1 MPVIIYART
10 TATGIIGHH
19 VYNEKHESIAK
30 VSDIILDKNG
40 KASMVV
46 VSEGLL
52 GMGKTSAFDYSA
64 ITRVEDDGDVIMPL
78 SEDSIKNAASFSY
91 NTSYKGD
98 DTMRMIPKNGYSV
111 DQLLKGRLLNHKK
124 EPVADI
130 ENIAF
135 KGGQASRIIVGFD
148 KTLGFGGDRA
158 ALSYSDATIIRHG
171 SALDFQLN
179 ADKSAQFEI
188 YKEGVKN

>member
-1 MPVIIYART
+1 MGALPALAETVKTQAEINAEASTTGNIIDDAKVAVQDIKKDASKAYKEIKATLIGKKNDDENVPVIINART

-30 VSDIILDKNG
+30 VSDIILDKDG

-46 VSEGLL
+46 VSEGLFGL
-52 GMGKTSAFDYSA
+52 GKTTAFDYSA

-98 DTMRMIPKNGYSV
+98 DKIKV
-111 DQLLKGRLLNHKK
+111 
-124 EPVADI
+124 
-130 ENIAF
+130 
-135 KGGQASRIIVGFD
+135 
-148 KTLGFGGDRA
+148 
-158 ALSYSDATIIRHG
+158 TIKC
-171 SALDFQLN
+171 A
-179 ADKSAQFEI
+179 
-188 YKEGVKN
+188 